1 MKDKLGV
8 KKFIRLVRQQDVVAC
23 HTVNTVMDY
32 LDTVIGPT
40 MHALK
45 SRKGVAWSLNSS
57 DLNPC
62 DFWLWAYLKSLV
74 HEPMPHSLP
83 SLIERIRTVCQDI
96 PQDMIRRSILS
107 MKKEG

>member
-8 KKFIRLVRQQDVVAC
+8 RKFICLVWQQDRVAC

-45 SRKGVAWSLNSS
+45 SS
-57 DLNPC
+57 
-62 DFWLWAYLKSLV
+62 
-74 HEPMPHSLP
+74 
-83 SLIERIRTVCQDI
+83 
-96 PQDMIRRSILS
+96 
-107 MKKEG
+107 